1 MSNLV
6 IKEKFTVLD
15 RRKLFWWP
23 VANGMLIGIF
33 WHSSQQKFHPA
44 ALFLIVLF
52 ALMDADN
59 ENTLARYFSVLD

>member
-6 IKEKFTVLD
+6 IKEKFTVRD
-15 RRKLFWWP
+15 RGKLFWRP

-33 WHSSQQKFHPA
+33 WHSSQQKFHSA

-52 ALMDADN
+52 VLMGADN
-59 ENTLARYFSVLD
+59 ENALARYFSVLD